1 MTDIEEWDV
10 ESDQDNIVNPILDIS
25 VPEQIL
31 SKDESRNRRI
41 SINNIDS
48 IEQASVIDDS
58 TTIREER
65 RARNIQILKLM
76 KKDI

>member
-10 ESDQDNIVNPILDIS
+10 ESDQDNIVNPILDIP

-31 SKDESRNRRI
+31 TKDESRNRKI
-41 SINNIDS
+41 STNNIDS
-48 IEQASVIDDS
+48 VEQASIIDDS

-65 RARNIQILKLM
+65 RARNI
-76 KKDI
+76 